1 MPYRNRRT
9 KRILATTN
17 ILLVIAILFIL
28 ALMIWQVLPK
38 QDNNENIPT
47 SAKTS
52 TSFTTQK
59 NPKTSQR
66 IKQVGNWEPQEQAVK
81 IPILMYHAI
90 HEMAPEEANNANLI
104 LDPNT
109 FEAQIKSMVEAGYY
123 FLSPEEA
130 YKALTENSLPQK
142 KVVWLTFDDSLI
154 DFYTIAYPI
163 LQKYGVKATNNV
175 ITSYTEEG
183 RAGNLTVEQMLEMKA
198 QGMSFQSHSASHP
211 DLEYPDSDRQVAELT
226 DSKSFLDTT
235 LKQDTMTLAY
245 PAGRYSDALLALTQ
259 QQYKLGLTTNEGIAS
274 ADNGLLT
281 LNRIRIL
288 PTTTANSLLTQLQE

>member
-9 KRILATTN
+9 RRVLATTN
-17 ILLVIAILFIL
+17 IILLL
-28 ALMIWQVLPK
+28 ASLVALGLLAWQFRPKTVSIDQITKTTQTSKSTKDNQAQASQQETSTWTK
-38 QDNNENIPT
+38 QDQP
-47 SAKTS
+47 
-52 TSFTTQK
+52 
-59 NPKTSQR
+59 
-66 IKQVGNWEPQEQAVK
+66 VK
-81 IPILMYHAI
+81 LPILMYHAV
-90 HEMAPEEANNANLI
+90 HVMAAEEADNANLI
-104 LDPNT
+104 LDPVT
-109 FEAQIKSMVEAGYY
+109 FEAQIKAMVEAGYY

-211 DLEYPDSDRQVAELT
+211 DLEYADSDRQVAELT

-259 QQYKLGLTTNEGIAS
+259 QQYKLGLTTKEGIAS

>member
-9 KRILATTN
+9 RRVLATTN
-17 ILLVIAILFIL
+17 IILLL
-28 ALMIWQVLPK
+28 ASLVALGLLAWQFRPKTVSIDQITKTTQTSKSTKDNQAQASQQETSTWTK
-38 QDNNENIPT
+38 QDQP
-47 SAKTS
+47 
-52 TSFTTQK
+52 
-59 NPKTSQR
+59 
-66 IKQVGNWEPQEQAVK
+66 VK
-81 IPILMYHAI
+81 LPILMYHAV
-90 HEMAPEEANNANLI
+90 HVMAAEEADNANLI
-104 LDPNT
+104 LDPVT
-109 FEAQIKSMVEAGYY
+109 FEAQIKAMVEAGYY

-211 DLEYPDSDRQVAELT
+211 DLEYADSDRQVAELT

>member
-9 KRILATTN
+9 RRVLATTN
-17 ILLVIAILFIL
+17 IILLL
-28 ALMIWQVLPK
+28 ASLVALGLLAWQFRPKTVSIDQITKTTQTSKSTKDNQAQASQQETSTWTK
-38 QDNNENIPT
+38 QDQP
-47 SAKTS
+47 
-52 TSFTTQK
+52 
-59 NPKTSQR
+59 
-66 IKQVGNWEPQEQAVK
+66 VK
-81 IPILMYHAI
+81 LPILMYHAV
-90 HEMAPEEANNANLI
+90 HVMAAEEADNANLI
-104 LDPNT
+104 LDPVT
-109 FEAQIKSMVEAGYY
+109 FEAQIKAMVEAGYY

-211 DLEYPDSDRQVAELT
+211 DLEYADSDRQVAELT

-259 QQYKLGLTTNEGIAS
+259 QQYKLGLTTKEGIAS

-288 PTTTANSLLTQLQE
+288 PTTTADSLLTQLQE